1 MRISVSSIVDSQLPS
16 FVREEYPLFSEF
28 LKQYYLSDVSQ
39 DLVQN
44 LDKNLDLDV
53 IFNLRT
59 QAVLSSDLD
68 FNDDVVY
75 VDNTD
80 GFPDSYGLIKID
92 GEIILYTS
100 KTATEFIGCSRG
112 FSGIS
117 NIDKNSLEFSST
129 LSEQHVEDSI
139 VYNLSI
145 LFLQK
150 FAFSVKKKISPGF
163 EEREFFSTLNGSN
176 FIKNIKSFYTSKGSD
191 ESFRILF
198 GALYGKA
205 VEVIKPRDFLIRPSD
220 AQYKLTK
227 DLAVEVIEGDPYQL
241 LNATVYQDATDF
253 IEPAQGTII
262 DITKTVRNNK
272 EYFIMSLD
280 YSYNRDVDVS
290 GTTRSEFSVHPKTFS
305 TSSILAESTYIDV
318 DSTVGFPESGELE
331 IDLADGISF
340 IVTYLSKTLTQFLE
354 CSNIL
359 FDIPE
364 KTEIKTTDFIYGIGI
379 DDSKILMKVTGV
391 LGDIDYIDETYG
403 YLPGE
408 KIKIKTLGEDSKDLK
423 SNNWFFN
430 IPVTYDAE
438 QIEIADISDIS
449 YRVKTYDTHT
459 FLIGDTFT
467 LYASDGV
474 VTNGVILF
482 VENSN
487 NVIIRGQG
495 LLNLNLTYKI
505 RKNISKVNIIDE
517 RYLDLNTYSS
527 NVENVYL
534 DYDKNLYVASP
545 SLPTYSNYSLEIRD
559 FVLKIP
565 AGDYTG
571 LNQIDFPAP
580 HSLFTGDS
588 VVYRA
593 ANAENS
599 IAILGIYYVEKVSN
613 NSIKLARSLDN
624 IEKELYVTF
633 NGVINP
639 GFESELSPTRFNDS
653 NLNKLEIKPQ
663 NELKKLFTP
672 EIAPVKEDTLPGTV
686 GILINGV
693 EISNYKS
700 EDVVFYGGLS
710 KIEISSSGDG
720 YNVLNPPEILVSD
733 SVGYGASLIA
743 AVEGSLERIDI
754 VDPGFGYIEQPII
767 SITGGSGAGAKATT
781 KLTSFTHTVN
791 FNAETLVN
799 LTNDTVE
806 FLEDHRFKPGEEVI
820 YRTNQQKNVSGITT
834 ESTYYIEVVD
844 RRRVK
849 FHTAIDNAISGI
861 NTVNLTGTGI
871 GIQSVV
877 SKKTKNKISQIN
889 IIDPGSGYKNKKVK
903 ASGINTAANTIII
916 PNHEYFNGEIIK
928 YYPTDQSISG
938 LSTTVNYYVTVVDN
952 QSIRLSGI
960 STIERPDSQY
970 IKKEYVELTTLGAG
984 DHYFNYPEIEVKIT
998 GILETPALPGQ
1009 DFNAVLQPV
1018 FSGKIYSVFIEDPGQ
1033 SYGSQNII
1041 NYEKSPLIQLENGY
1055 GAQVTPIIVN
1065 GSIVRVVVN
1074 ATGTQ
1079 YKQIPELIIG
1089 PRNSGAVLTPII
1101 SDGKLI
1107 EVLIISGGTGFDS
1120 TNTTITVVPKGDGA
1134 KFVPKI
1140 EFRTIN
1146 VVEKL
1151 SITNNI
1157 TRDDG
1162 YIAKNVSSLQYTH
1175 LYSPRYLRE
1184 ITLRQIGNLNVKDLN
1199 VSLGREQ
1206 VSVVHSP
1213 LIGWAYDGNPIYGP
1227 YGYLNG
1233 NSGPVRALR
1242 SGYRIK
1248 TTDELLLEDRPGL
1261 SVYPAGFFV
1270 EDYIFT
1276 GEGDLDEY
1284 NGRYCITPEFPNGV
1298 YAYFCTISDVIS
1310 DSSSPFLNYFAPKF
1324 PYIIGPKYNNKRL
1337 KELVNFNSLGDK
1349 LIRNTTPYNLVN
1361 SRSSYE
1367 YLLNPNKIKEESLQI
1382 VKTKSSIIDSLD
1394 IKNPGNSY
1402 KVNDSIVLNDGTIAK
1417 VSTLAGVAISSMYV
1431 EYSSIND
1438 IEVVPFRD
1446 NFIGVCTAPHSINST
1461 ERFKFNSES
1470 EVNVPIVVSTYDN
1483 ILALSSTVEPAA
1495 VTGIITYFNINGN
1508 LNFPLMEN
1516 DIYTI
1521 ADEKVKIL
1529 NIDKKSSRVKVE
1541 RNQDGTVGINT
1552 YQINTILLENSR
1564 KISFD
1569 IGIST
1574 NYNFKLNKQ
1583 FYFNPVETLGIGTNG
1598 NYTLNFSNP
1607 GLGKTFL
1614 TIPSRTLYLEDH
1626 QLVSGDSL
1634 FYSPNDGG
1642 SISVSSDGVA
1652 STVFLSNQELYVT
1665 KINNDLIGL
1674 STERSGV
1681 GTTDSILYFTGIGS
1695 GINHSLTTNYNNTLI
1710 GNISKNT
1717 VIVST
1722 SATHGLNLNDEIQ
1735 VNVSSELES
1744 TYQVF
1749 YDEFNRRFCIN
1760 KRTITSVNVLN
1771 NTLYYENHKFKQG
1784 EKVIYV
1790 TNSPIGGLQNRETY
1804 YIIPITKDSFKL
1816 AETYYIATQEIS
1828 KNINLT
1834 SSGTGYFYSVSPAIE
1849 IIKDQPII
1857 FDVSDNSLSFEFGGR
1872 NYPAF
1877 ELKFYN
1883 NKELTDE
1890 YFTYDLVKEGIVGID
1905 STAKYTLSTE
1915 NIPNRL
1921 YYGLKVVNATIAPQ
1935 IKKDL
1940 HLDIDENDLF
1950 ELKKVDSK
1958 YSGSYAVTPTSP
1970 TIFSY
1975 IIDEYPEAIEYF
1987 YNTSKLSYTT
1997 SSLNYSGP
2005 INSIKIVNF
2014 STNNNQLPE
2023 IKNISTVNGFGVVLE
2038 ARSENIGKIEK
2049 VEKLNIGFDYNL
2061 DYTIRPKVNLPKIIK
2076 LQKLSTIDRI
2086 DVVNKGFGY
2095 SDSQGFGYNA
2105 SPDLLLIGEDTKTVY
2120 SNVIL
2125 NYDLAQNK
2133 VIVIQ
2138 NTTNITDENLK
2149 IITINNDNGFAIE
2162 QISYDDIRQIMTVRV
2177 KTGFNSLDEYPF
2189 DIGEKIY
2196 IENVPILPSEEA
2208 KGYNSSNYNY
2218 VPFEILETTPR
2229 IGGVGATFTY
2239 SLNGLIGIGVTP
2251 GTVDNFYTNG
2261 FVVPEKYLPEFDITT
2276 KTNDFLIGESVK
2288 FSSGAIG
2295 EVVGWDPKNNIIKII
2310 SNLDANPNEIIYGEG
2325 SKSYS
2330 IIVDSYSPTGY
2341 IDIDS
2346 NAIVRKGW
2354 SDSIG
2359 FLNDSVQRI
2368 HDSDY
2373 YQYFSYDLRSEVD
2386 YSVWTD
2392 AVDSLNH
2399 TAGFKKFGNLLVNST
2414 HGNVGIGTSQ
2424 NLGQVEVIN
2433 DLYNVVNV
2441 NCFSDFDLVTENYF
2455 DIENDLKSNEI
2466 YFKSRRLQNY
2476 IESIGNKVIMIDD
2489 ISDQFRQEIFA
2500 DSSVIDSF
2508 NKSEIRFKKY
2518 ILHIVDDLSPEN
2530 TQAVLVNLIHDELK
2544 VSVSQYALLESIVE
2558 IGYFDSAVAGTDIN
2572 LIFTPIVKEDKIY
2585 SINNFSYNIN
2595 DAIPSAGFTSIGES
2609 VTINSHN
2616 VTGIGTTVI
2625 VGISTDKRAAK
2636 IILLYSDSDNT
2647 AYYSDEINYIH
2658 DGNNIYYNTYGKLNS
2673 DKSTGIGS
2681 YSLYYENSNINIE
2694 FYPDENVEYKVNC
2707 LSIEISDSSTTDT
2720 GNISVGGNILES
2732 THVGIASTATIAKS
2746 LIYSHSKDYTS
2757 SLHQITVEDE
2767 NNNVSYIE
2775 YLGLLNSLNE
2785 EVYYVGFGNLNSNV
2799 EIGLFEFEY
2808 SGING
2813 ELQIYFTPYQ
2823 NIDYQVKIFSTLI
2836 SKSKGSETLEL

>member
-59 QAVLSSDLD
+59 TAILSTELD

-75 VDNTD
+75 VDNTE

-92 GEIILYTS
+92 DEIILYTS

-129 LSEQHVEDSI
+129 QTEQHADNSI

-150 FAFSVKKKISPGF
+150 FAFNVKKKISPGF

-205 VEVIKPRDFLIRPSD
+205 VEVIRPRDFLIRPSD

-227 DLAVEVIEGDPYQL
+227 DLAIEVIEGDPYQL
-241 LNATVYQDATDF
+241 LNSTVYQDATDF

-262 DITKTVRNNK
+262 DITKTLRNNK
-272 EYFIMSLD
+272 EYFIISLD

-290 GTTRSEFSVHPKTFS
+290 GTTRSEFSIHPKTFS
-305 TSSILAESTYIDV
+305 TSSVLEESTYIDV

-331 IDLADGISF
+331 IDLADGSSF
-340 IVTYLSKTLTQFLE
+340 IINYLSKTLTQFLE

-359 FDIPE
+359 SNIPE

-391 LGDIDYIDETYG
+391 LGNIDYIDETYG
-403 YLPGE
+403 YLPSE
-408 KIKIKTLGEDSKDLK
+408 KIKIATLGEDSKDLK

-430 IPVTYDAE
+430 VPVTYDVE
-438 QIEIADISDIS
+438 QIEISDISDIS

-467 LYASDGV
+467 LYASDGI
-474 VTNGVILF
+474 VTNGAILF
-482 VENSN
+482 VENKN

-495 LLNLNLTYKI
+495 LLNLNLTHKI
-505 RKNISKVNIIDE
+505 RKNISKVNIVDE
-517 RYLDLNTYSS
+517 KYLNLNTYSS

-534 DYDKNLYVASP
+534 DYGENLYIASS
-545 SLPTYSNYSLEIRD
+545 SLPTYSNYSLEIKD

-565 AGDYTG
+565 AGNYTG
-571 LNQIDFPAP
+571 LNQIDFTAP

-599 IAILGIYYVEKVSN
+599 IAILGIYYVEKVSD

-624 IEKELYVTF
+624 IEKQLYVTF
-633 NGVINP
+633 DGVINS
-639 GFESELSPTRFNDS
+639 GFESELSPTRFNDV

-663 NELKKLFTP
+663 AELKKLFTP
-672 EIAPVKEDTLPGTV
+672 EIALVKEDTLPGTT

-693 EISNYKS
+693 EVSNYKS

-710 KIEISSSGDG
+710 KIEISSGGDG
-720 YNVLNPPEILVSD
+720 YNVLNPPEILVTD
-733 SVGYGASLIA
+733 SVGYGASLIPA
-743 AVEGSLERIDI
+743 IEGVLERIDI
-754 VDPGFGYIEQPII
+754 INPGFGYIEQPII
-767 SITGGSGAGAKATT
+767 SIVGGSGSGAKATT
-781 KLTSFTHTVN
+781 KLTTFTHSVN

-806 FLEDHRFKPGEEVI
+806 FLEDHKFRPGEEVI
-820 YRTNQQKNVSGITT
+820 YITNQQKNVSGITT
-834 ESTYYIEVVD
+834 ESAYYVEVVD
-844 RRRVK
+844 RTKVK
-849 FHTAIDNAISGI
+849 FHSTLDNAISGI
-861 NTVNLTGTGI
+861 NTVNLTGFGVGI
-871 GIQSVV
+871 HAVV
-877 SKKTKNKISQIN
+877 SKKPKNKISQIN
-889 IIDPGSGYKNKKVK
+889 IIDPGTGYKNKKVK
-903 ASGINTAANTIII
+903 ASGINTASNVIII
-916 PNHEYFNGEIIK
+916 PNHEYVNGEIIK
-928 YYPTDQSISG
+928 YYPTNQSISG
-938 LSTTVNYYVTVVDN
+938 LSTVVNYYVTVVDN

-960 STIERPDSQY
+960 STIDRPDSQY
-970 IKKEYVELTTLGAG
+970 IKKEYVELTTIGTG

-998 GILETPALPGQ
+998 GAIETPPLPGQ
-1009 DFNAVLQPV
+1009 DFNAILQPV

-1041 NYEKSPLIQLENGY
+1041 NYEKSPTIQLEDGY

-1079 YKQIPELIIG
+1079 YKQIPELIVG

-1101 SDGKLI
+1101 SDSKLI
-1107 EVLIISGGTGFDS
+1107 EVLIINGGTGFDPTS
-1120 TNTTITVVPKGDGA
+1120 TTITVVPRGSGA
-1134 KFVPKI
+1134 KFVPRI

-1146 VVEKL
+1146 IVEKL
-1151 SITNNI
+1151 SLTNNI
-1157 TRDDG
+1157 TKDDG
-1162 YIAKNVSSLQYTH
+1162 YIARNINALQYTH

-1184 ITLRQIGNLNVKDLN
+1184 ITLRQVGNLNVKDLN
-1199 VSLGREQ
+1199 LSLGREQ
-1206 VSVVHSP
+1206 LSVVHSP

-1233 NSGPVRALR
+1233 NSGPVRALK
-1242 SGYRIK
+1242 SSYRIK
-1248 TTDELLLEDRPGL
+1248 TRDELLLEDRPGL
-1261 SVYPAGFFV
+1261 EVYPAGFFV
-1270 EDYIFT
+1270 EDYIFI
-1276 GEGDLDEY
+1276 GEGDLDEH
-1284 NGRYCITPEFPNGV
+1284 NGRYCITPEFPNGI
-1298 YAYFCTISDVIS
+1298 YAYFFTISDVIS

-1337 KELVNFNSLGDK
+1337 KELVNFDSLGDK
-1349 LIRNTTPYNLVN
+1349 LIRNTTPYNLAN

-1367 YLLNPNKIKEESLQI
+1367 YILNPNKIKEESLQI
-1382 VKTKSSIIDSLD
+1382 IKTKSSTIDSID
-1394 IKNPGNSY
+1394 IKNPGNLY
-1402 KVNDSIVLNDGTIAK
+1402 KVNDSIILNDGTIAK
-1417 VSTLAGVAISSMYV
+1417 ISTLAGVAISSMHV
-1431 EYSSIND
+1431 EYYSIND

-1446 NFIGVCTAPHSINST
+1446 NFIGVCTVPHNINST
-1461 ERFKFNSES
+1461 ERFKFNSKYEID
-1470 EVNVPIVVSTYDN
+1470 VPIVVSTYDN
-1483 ILALSSTVEPAA
+1483 ILALSSIVQPTAI
-1495 VTGIITYFNINGN
+1495 TGIITYFNINGN
-1508 LNFPLMEN
+1508 LNFPVMEN

-1521 ADEKVKIL
+1521 GNEKIKIL
-1529 NIDKKSSRVKVE
+1529 TIDKKSSRIKVE

-1552 YQINTILLENSR
+1552 YSINTILLENPR

-1574 NYNFKLNKQ
+1574 NYNYKLNKQ
-1583 FYFNPVETLGIGTNG
+1583 FYINPAETLGIGTNG
-1598 NYTLNFSNP
+1598 NYTLTFPTP

-1634 FYSPNDGG
+1634 FYSPNLGE

-1652 STVFLSNQELYVT
+1652 STTFLNNQELYVT

-1681 GTTDSILYFTGIGS
+1681 GTTDNILYFTGIGS
-1695 GINHSLTTNYNNTLI
+1695 GINHSLITNYDNILI

-1722 SATHGLNLNDEIQ
+1722 SATHGLNLDDEIQ
-1735 VNVSSELES
+1735 VEVSSEIQS

-1760 KRTITSVNVLN
+1760 KRIITNVNVLTN
-1771 NTLYYENHKFKQG
+1771 IIYCENHNFKQG

-1790 TNSPIGGLQNRETY
+1790 TNSPIGGLQNREIY

-1816 AETYYIATQEIS
+1816 ARTYYVATQETS
-1828 KNINLT
+1828 KNINLI
-1834 SSGTGYFYSVSPAIE
+1834 SSGTGYFYSISPTIE
-1849 IIKDQPII
+1849 IVKNQPIV

-1877 ELKFYN
+1877 ELKLYN

-1890 YFTYDLVKEGIVGID
+1890 YFTYDLVREGIVGID

-1915 NIPNRL
+1915 NIPNKL

-1940 HLDIDENDLF
+1940 HLDIGENHLF
-1950 ELKKVDSK
+1950 EMKKVNSK
-1958 YSGSYAVTPTSP
+1958 YFGSYNVTPTSP
-1970 TIFSY
+1970 NTFSY
-1975 IIDEYPEAIEYF
+1975 IIDEYPEAIEYL
-1987 YNTSKLSYTT
+1987 YDTSKLSYIT
-1997 SSLNYSGP
+1997 SSSNYSGP
-2005 INSIKIVNF
+2005 IGSIKIDNF
-2014 STNNNQLPE
+2014 STNNRLPE
-2023 IKNISTVNGFGVVLE
+2023 IKNILTENGFGAVLE
-2038 ARSENIGKIEK
+2038 AKSENIGKIEK
-2049 VEKLNIGFDYNL
+2049 VEKLNIGFDYNI

-2105 SPDLLLIGEDTKTVY
+2105 SPDLLLVGEDTKTVY

-2125 NYDLAQNK
+2125 DYILNENK

-2149 IITINNDNGFAIE
+2149 IITINNDNGFGIE
-2162 QISYDDIRQIMTVRV
+2162 QISYDDTRQIMTVRL
-2177 KTGFNSLDEYPF
+2177 KTGFNNINEYPF
-2189 DIGEKIY
+2189 GIGEKVY
-2196 IENVPILPSEEA
+2196 VENVPILPAEEA

-2239 SLNGLIGIGVTP
+2239 SLNGLIGIGITP

-2261 FVVPEKYLPEFDITT
+2261 FVVPEKYLPEFNITT
-2276 KTNDFLIGESVK
+2276 RTNDFLIGETVK

-2295 EVVGWDPKNNIIKII
+2295 EVVGWDSKNNIIKII
-2310 SNLDANPNEIIYGEG
+2310 SNMDVNPNEIIYGEG

-2341 IDIDS
+2341 IDVDS
-2346 NAIVRKGW
+2346 NTIVRKGW
-2354 SDSIG
+2354 NDSIG
-2359 FLNDSVQRI
+2359 VLNDSVQRI

-2373 YQYFSYDLRSEVD
+2373 YQYFSYDLRSEID

-2392 AVDSLNH
+2392 VVDSLNH

-2414 HGNVGIGTSQ
+2414 HGNVGIETSQ

-2433 DLYNVVNV
+2433 DFYNVIDV

-2455 DIENDLKSNEI
+2455 DIENNLKSNEI

-2476 IESIGNKVIMIDD
+2476 IESIGNKVIMVDD
-2489 ISDQFRQEIFA
+2489 ISDQFRQEIFT

-2508 NKSEIRFKKY
+2508 NKSQIRFKKY
-2518 ILHIVDDLSPEN
+2518 ILHVVDELNPEN
-2530 TQAVLVNLIHDELK
+2530 TQAVLVNLIHDDSK
-2544 VSVSQYALLESIVE
+2544 VSINQYALVESIFE
-2558 IGYFDSAVAGTDIN
+2558 IGYFDSAVVGPDIN
-2572 LIFTPIVKEDKIY
+2572 LIFTPITKEDKIY
-2585 SINNFSYNIN
+2585 SVNNFSYNIN
-2595 DAIPSAGFTSIGES
+2595 DAIPTVGFTTIGES
-2609 VTINSHN
+2609 VTINSHST
-2616 VTGIGTTVI
+2616 TGIGTTVI
-2625 VGISTDKRAAK
+2625 VGISTDKRSAK
-2636 IILLYSDSDNT
+2636 IILLYSDLTNASC
-2647 AYYSDEINYIH
+2647 YSDEINYIH
-2658 DGNNIYYNTYGKLNS
+2658 NGNTIYYNTYGKLNS
-2673 DKSTGIGS
+2673 DTSTGIGT
-2681 YSLYYENSNINIE
+2681 YNIYYQGSNINIE
-2694 FYPDENVEYKVNC
+2694 LCPEENVEYKVNC
-2707 LSIEISDSSTTDT
+2707 LSIEISDSSVIDT

-2732 THVGIASTATIAKS
+2732 TYVGIASTATIAKS
-2746 LIYSHSKDYTS
+2746 LIYSHSNDYTT
-2757 SLHQITVEDE
+2757 SLHQINIEDA
-2767 NNNVSYIE
+2767 NNNVSFIE
-2775 YLGLLNSLNE
+2775 YISLLNSLNE
-2785 EVYYVGFGNLNSNV
+2785 EVYYVDFGNLNSNT
-2799 EIGLFEFEY
+2799 EIGSFDFQY
-2808 SGING
+2808 SDTNR

-2823 NIDYQVKIFSTLI
+2823 NIDYQIKIFSTLI
-2836 SKSKGSETLEL
+2836 SKSKESETLEL